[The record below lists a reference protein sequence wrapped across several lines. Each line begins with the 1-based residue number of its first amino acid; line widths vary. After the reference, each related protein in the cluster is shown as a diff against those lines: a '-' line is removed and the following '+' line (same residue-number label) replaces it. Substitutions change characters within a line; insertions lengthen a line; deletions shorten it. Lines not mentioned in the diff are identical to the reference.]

1 MNLLEALVNAIR
13 LPELRNKILF
23 AGGILVAV
31 RRFANVAV
39 PGASQAALAQL
50 FNNQAL
56 LGLLDLFSGGGLSRF
71 SVVAMGMNPYINAT
85 IIMQLMTV
93 ISERIKEISKEGEM
107 GRRRITRWSRYLT
120 VLLGAGQAYG
130 FTVLFQNTSP
140 AILPAL
146 DWFQRLQIVLVL
158 TAGTVMLMWFGEL
171 ITEYGIGNGVSLIIF
186 AGIIGRGPQGV
197 AAVFAAKSSGG
208 GIADYVPFIIFG
220 LIALLMTAVII
231 EVQQAVRKIPIQSAQ
246 PTVGLKQVQS
256 RASFLPLRVNHA
268 GVIPI
273 IFAISVM
280 FLPTI
285 VANYFTG
292 APPDTWYYKA
302 AAWVRGNFAPDT
314 SNVPMAVTYNA
325 LYFAFTFGFTYFY
338 TAITFDVNEVA
349 DNLKRYSSFIP
360 GIRPGRPTADYLAAV
375 MNRVTFAGATFL
387 GFITVILPIATAK
400 ISGIPHQQMYLGA
413 TTILIMVAEALDTL
427 RDELG
432 RSFNRVLY
440 LRVDIEELLRR
451 LSGRLVCPRC
461 QRTYPPGTA
470 ACEADGSSLVQR
482 EDDKVEA
489 VKPRIEIYLQKTI
502 PVLDHY
508 RGGGL
513 VSEIDG
519 MGTIEEISSQVL
531 AAVAAPTT
539 NRQSA

>member
-1 MNLLEALVNAIR
+1 MNLLEALINAIR

-23 AGGILVAV
+23 TGGILIIF
-31 RRFANVAV
+31 RLFANVTI
-39 PGASQAALAQL
+39 PLASQGALANL

-93 ISERIKEISKEGEM
+93 ISERIKEIQKEGEQ
-107 GRRRITRWSRYLT
+107 GRRRIQRWSRWLT
-120 VLLGAGQAYG
+120 VFLGAGQAYG

-140 AILPAL
+140 AILGPL
-146 DWFQRLQIVLVL
+146 DWFQRTQIILVL

-197 AAVFAAKSSGG
+197 AAVFAAHSAGG
-208 GIADYVPFIIFG
+208 GIADYIPFIIFG
-220 LIALLMTAVII
+220 VVALVMTAVII

-246 PTVGLKQVQS
+246 RVAGGREVGR

-302 AAWVRGNFAPDT
+302 AAWVRGNFSPST

-325 LYFAFTFGFTYFY
+325 LYFALTFGFTYFY
-338 TAITFDVNEVA
+338 TAITFDVNDVA

-360 GIRPGRPTADYLAAV
+360 GIRPGRPTADYLQAV
-375 MNRVTFAGATFL
+375 MNRVTFVGAVFL
-387 GFITVILPIATAK
+387 GFITVILPIATSK
-400 ISGIPHQQMYLGA
+400 ISGINQQQMYLGGTA
-413 TTILIMVAEALDTL
+413 ILIVVGVALDTMKQL
-427 RDELG
+427 QTQ
-432 RSFNRVLY
+432 
-440 LRVDIEELLRR
+440 
-451 LSGRLVCPRC
+451 LVMR
-461 QRTYPPGTA
+461 Q
-470 ACEADGSSLVQR
+470 
-482 EDDKVEA
+482 
-489 VKPRIEIYLQKTI
+489 
-502 PVLDHY
+502 Y
-508 RGGGL
+508 RGF
-513 VSEIDG
+513 IK
-519 MGTIEEISSQVL
+519 
-531 AAVAAPTT
+531 
-539 NRQSA
+539 

>member
-23 AGGILVAV
+23 TGGILVIF
-31 RRFANVAV
+31 RLFANVAV

-50 FNNQAL
+50 FNSQAL

-71 SVVAMGMNPYINAT
+71 SIVAMGMNPYINAT

-93 ISERIKEISKEGEM
+93 ISERIKEISKEGEQ
-107 GRRRITRWSRYLT
+107 GRRRI
-120 VLLGAGQAYG
+120 
-130 FTVLFQNTSP
+130 
-140 AILPAL
+140 
-146 DWFQRLQIVLVL
+146 QR
-158 TAGTVMLMWFGEL
+158 WFGEL

-186 AGIIGRGPQGV
+186 AGIIGRGPQGI
-197 AAVFAAKSSGG
+197 AAVFAAHSTGGGLADYIPFILFG
-208 GIADYVPFIIFG
+208 GIALVV
-220 LIALLMTAVII
+220 TAVVI

-246 PTVGLKQVQS
+246 RTVGLKQVQS

-285 VANYFTG
+285 ISNYFQG

-302 AAWVRGNFAPDT
+302 AAWVRGNFTPDT
-314 SNVPMAVTYNA
+314 ANLPMAITYNA

-338 TAITFDVNEVA
+338 TAITFEVNDVA

-400 ISGIPHQQMYLGA
+400 ISGIPHQQMYLGGTA
-413 TTILIMVAEALDTL
+413 ILIVVGVALDTMKQL
-427 RDELG
+427 QTQ
-432 RSFNRVLY
+432 
-440 LRVDIEELLRR
+440 
-451 LSGRLVCPRC
+451 LVMR
-461 QRTYPPGTA
+461 Q
-470 ACEADGSSLVQR
+470 
-482 EDDKVEA
+482 
-489 VKPRIEIYLQKTI
+489 
-502 PVLDHY
+502 Y
-508 RGGGL
+508 RGF
-513 VSEIDG
+513 IK
-519 MGTIEEISSQVL
+519 
-531 AAVAAPTT
+531 
-539 NRQSA
+539 

>member
-1 MNLLEALVNAIR
+1 MNLVEALVNALR

-23 AGGILVAV
+23 TGGILVIF
-31 RRFANVAV
+31 RLFANIAL
-39 PGASQAALAQL
+39 PEANRDALAKL

-93 ISERIKEISKEGEM
+93 ISVRIKEISKEGEQ

-120 VLLGAGQAYG
+120 VALGAGQAYG

-140 AILPAL
+140 AILGPL
-146 DWFQRLQIVLVL
+146 DWFQRLQIVMVL
-158 TAGTVMLMWFGEL
+158 TAGTIMLMWFGEL

-186 AGIIGRGPQGV
+186 AGIIGRGPQGIASV
-197 AAVFAAKSSGG
+197 IAARSTGG
-208 GIADYVPFIIFG
+208 GLADYVPFIIFG
-220 LIALLMTAVII
+220 LVALAMTAVVI

-246 PTVGLKQVQS
+246 RTVGLKQVQS
-256 RASFLPLRVNHA
+256 RASFLPLKVNHA

-292 APPDTWYYKA
+292 APPGTWYYSA
-302 AAWVRGNFAPDT
+302 AAWIRGNFAPD
-314 SNVPMAVTYNA
+314 SANLYMAITYNV
-325 LYFAFTFGFTYFY
+325 LYFLLTFGFTYFY
-338 TAITFDVNEVA
+338 TAITFEVNDVA

-387 GFITVILPIATAK
+387 GFVTVILPILTAG
-400 ISGIPHQQMYLGA
+400 ISGIPHQQMYLGGTA
-413 TTILIMVAEALDTL
+413 ILIVVGVALDTMKQL
-427 RDELG
+427 QTQ
-432 RSFNRVLY
+432 
-440 LRVDIEELLRR
+440 
-451 LSGRLVCPRC
+451 LVMR
-461 QRTYPPGTA
+461 Q
-470 ACEADGSSLVQR
+470 
-482 EDDKVEA
+482 
-489 VKPRIEIYLQKTI
+489 
-502 PVLDHY
+502 Y
-508 RGGGL
+508 RGF
-513 VSEIDG
+513 I
-519 MGTIEEISSQVL
+519 
-531 AAVAAPTT
+531 
-539 NRQSA
+539 R